1 MMSLLL
7 VVGVLSLIYGIVTKG
22 DFLEP
27 IVILGT
33 SLVNCFMGFLQE
45 SKAEDAMG
53 KLKKYTANYITVK
66 RDGHFKDID
75 ASSLLVGDY
84 IVLESGDKIPA
95 DARIVTSYNAKVDES
110 ILTGESDTVSKNN
123 ITLNKDALISEQK
136 NMVFSGT
143 VLVSGKIE
151 AIVTNIG
158 METELGKIA
167 SAIDTDV
174 EPLTP
179 LQVKVN
185 KVSRFILYIAVCLI
199 TFVLIFSIIKG
210 YDFLT
215 IAMLCISM
223 IVASVPECLPI
234 AITSTLS
241 IGVSQM
247 AKKKSI
253 VRNLAAI

>member
-1 MMSLLL
+1 MKDAYRKSIKEIYEELNTSENGIHKRNIEALRRRYGRNVLVERDKKTKLQIFLNQFKNIMIILLL
-7 VVGVLSLIYGIVTKG
+7 VVGVLSLIYAIVTKG

-143 VLVSGKIE
+143 VLVGK
-151 AIVTNIG
+151 
-158 METELGKIA
+158 
-167 SAIDTDV
+167 
-174 EPLTP
+174 
-179 LQVKVN
+179 
-185 KVSRFILYIAVCLI
+185 
-199 TFVLIFSIIKG
+199 
-210 YDFLT
+210 
-215 IAMLCISM
+215 
-223 IVASVPECLPI
+223 
-234 AITSTLS
+234 
-241 IGVSQM
+241 
-247 AKKKSI
+247 
-253 VRNLAAI
+253 